1 MTLITLDPDGLGR
14 PTQLG
19 SYATGLDY
27 DPGGGLTQ
35 LDYGNG
41 IQANWG
47 YNTRK
52 LLDTTIYSR
61 SGSAITDRGLSYDAN
76 GNLEKITDSVG
87 CNGSDF
93 IFCDGFDG
101 PVGTDPRTFT
111 YDVLDRLTR
120 LASSRYGNDDY
131 TYDPLGNVRTA
142 TAFGTFHYDATNRM
156 VARNSDPYTYDS
168 RGNLT
173 YGNSRS
179 LTWNRAN
186 ELQHDSTGNTFSTDA
201 RGWRVKRTTTAA
213 ASQDGQA
220 HTRYYLYDANHTLMA
235 IRDNGVWH
243 DLVHLG
249 GKTIARVDGNSPSYI
264 LPNFQNSPLFETN
277 SAGSITQWAAFLGYG
292 RALADWRAMVPSY
305 TGTLGSATTGEYY
318 LGARHLFHQRF
329 TSPDPAPLDPTS
341 PTGLNRFAYASDN
354 PIRFVDPD
362 GRKCREAS
370 DGNSGGCWNTP
381 QESKAAE
388 RGDWRAY
395 YHLAGGKG
403 NDPYAKHAGN
413 VAANSGKGLEGL
425 LDQATNTLLKQAIVK
440 NLAPVVPSEA
450 IVHQQVANIMEHIR
464 VGLVRARVNYL
475 KSRDATSSHPV
486 QMTRKGV
493 ADFHRTVFESNG
505 VPGSA
510 FGGTIFDSMF
520 GNVGRS
526 VYDWFP
532 PPSCTSRP

>member
-1 MTLITLDPDGLGR
+1 MTAGDAKQSRELDL
-14 PTQLG
+14 
-19 SYATGLDY
+19 
-27 DPGGGLTQ
+27 
-35 LDYGNG
+35 
-41 IQANWG
+41 
-47 YNTRK
+47 K
-52 LLDTTIYSR
+52 TIS
-61 SGSAITDRGLSYDAN
+61 
-76 GNLEKITDSVG
+76 DSVSG
-87 CNGSDF
+87 PVPPPDR
-93 IFCDGFDG
+93 IFADGFEVDG
-101 PVGTDPRTFT
+101 TSHFGTDPRTFT

-341 PTGLNRFAYASDN
+341 PTGLNRYAYASDN
-354 PIRFVDPD
+354 PIRFVDPLGLSDQPNDCARTLNCAGQTQESGTDFFEKMKRGINSLVNGIVQD
-362 GRKCREAS
+362 GATLAGLNRNASFGDTMFALARTAITFSPLALERTAAESGLFVSRSAGDTVKVFRVFGGDARAQGFSWTTKDPRNIINFRDVAGLPSGGTSGSINTANFLLHGEAKFGDIIKS
-370 DGNSGGCWNTP
+370 RRALPLDGNKGGMR
-381 QESKAAE
+381 E
-388 RGDWRAY
+388 
-395 YHLAGGKG
+395 LII
-403 NDPYAKHAGN
+403 DPKD
-413 VAANSGKGLEGL
+413 VIITDFSVLE
-425 LDQATNTLLKQAIVK
+425 
-440 NLAPVVPSEA
+440 P
-450 IVHQQVANIMEHIR
+450 
-464 VGLVRARVNYL
+464 
-475 KSRDATSSHPV
+475 
-486 QMTRKGV
+486 
-493 ADFHRTVFESNG
+493 
-505 VPGSA
+505 
-510 FGGTIFDSMF
+510 
-520 GNVGRS
+520 
-526 VYDWFP
+526 
-532 PPSCTSRP
+532 